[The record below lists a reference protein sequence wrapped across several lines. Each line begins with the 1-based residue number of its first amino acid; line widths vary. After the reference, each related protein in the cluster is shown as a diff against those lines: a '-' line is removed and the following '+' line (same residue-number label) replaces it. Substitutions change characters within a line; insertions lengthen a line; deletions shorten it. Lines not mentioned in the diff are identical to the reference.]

1 MENENKNNEYNE
13 KKDMANQYFKEGKYE
28 DAIKLY
34 SEILETD
41 ENNHVILSNRSA
53 TYIKLEKW
61 DEALKDA
68 VVSTKIKP
76 DWGKAWG
83 RLGAALYGQDKL
95 DEAIVAYNKANELE
109 PCEIYTEMITEIKE
123 KIIEIKN
130 KLVFDDSSNP
140 MGNPAMENLFS
151 TMFDSVISNP
161 KIMEKL
167 TDPEFQGKVL
177 SLQSNPFE
185 ALKDKEVMD
194 IMSEMMKNLNT
205 K

>member
-109 PCEIYTEMITEIKE
+109 PSEIYTEMITEIKE

-130 KLVFDDSSNP
+130 KLVFEDQSNP

>member
-109 PCEIYTEMITEIKE
+109 PSEIYTEMITEIKE